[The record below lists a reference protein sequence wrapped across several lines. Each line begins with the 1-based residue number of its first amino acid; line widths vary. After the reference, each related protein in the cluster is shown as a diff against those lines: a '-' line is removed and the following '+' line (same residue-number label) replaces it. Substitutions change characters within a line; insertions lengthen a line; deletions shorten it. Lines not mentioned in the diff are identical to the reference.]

1 MTGQRVGFRDLE
13 NFARQLLQY
22 ARSNGVDTS
31 WFKRDTVGALWELLE
46 ELPRYAFSK
55 RWRNV
60 EMFTAESGTPWDET
74 HRADRIYLRT
84 EGYAF
89 DRRSLAALPIDRE
102 AWDYSFF
109 RGNAG
114 AWFLLRAWVHYLK
127 HAAFE

>member
-60 EMFTAESGTPWDET
+60 EMFTAESGTPWD
-74 HRADRIYLRT
+74 
-84 EGYAF
+84 
-89 DRRSLAALPIDRE
+89 
-102 AWDYSFF
+102 YSFF